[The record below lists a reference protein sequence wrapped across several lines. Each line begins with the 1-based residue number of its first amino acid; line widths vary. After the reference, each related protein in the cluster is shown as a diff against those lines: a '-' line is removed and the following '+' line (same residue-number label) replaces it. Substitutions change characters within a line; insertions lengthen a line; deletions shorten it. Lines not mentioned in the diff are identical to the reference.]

1 MILYTD
7 KTWLEEQYLNKRL
20 SMREIAD
27 LEGVGETVIH
37 KWLHRFNIPIFSR
50 SEQLSGKQKS
60 EEHKKHLSEA
70 AIRRDMSG
78 ENNPNW
84 RGGVTRWDKKIR
96 SSKQYKEWKQACL
109 DRDNHM
115 CVICG
120 SEENLQVHHIIPFA
134 RYPETRFNLGNGI
147 TLCEECH
154 AKAHNGR
161 LYSSPKEQVLTL
173 INGDN
178 SGNAE
183 MPIPTQD
190 SMGEDIE

>member
-96 SSKQYKEWKQACL
+96 SSKQYKEWK
-109 DRDNHM
+109 
-115 CVICG
+115 
-120 SEENLQVHHIIPFA
+120 
-134 RYPETRFNLGNGI
+134 
-147 TLCEECH
+147 
-154 AKAHNGR
+154 
-161 LYSSPKEQVLTL
+161 
-173 INGDN
+173 
-178 SGNAE
+178 
-183 MPIPTQD
+183 
-190 SMGEDIE
+190 